1 MYLKEVQAIL
11 NKLGGYLK
19 TVGVEAGI
27 TTIPYRLH
35 GDYFIKIK
43 DINKPRLKQAANL
56 MSNDHHAFNL
66 AVTKHLKDFAG
77 ERGGEYAERA
87 IDVIDKLAELDNLH
101 ATKHPAHVHGGT
113 PQNQGRDIWMYDS
126 FAMTTLREVGD
137 YLKSVGIRAGVT
149 SPPSRTYD
157 EFITIVDMDKS
168 KLKQAAKLM
177 SRDSGTFTLAA
188 TKRLKEFAGGMGGEY
203 AERAADV
210 IAALTELDNPH
221 ASNQREKKVEETK
234 NSATKVHSRLNV
246 LKIFNRVTSNP
257 TNFGGWRGF

>member
-11 NKLGGYLK
+11 KKLGGYLK

-66 AVTKHLKDFAG
+66 ALTKRLKDFAG

-101 ATKHPAHVHGGT
+101 ATKHPAQVHSGT
-113 PQNQGRDIWMYDS
+113 PQNQGRDVWMYDS

-137 YLKSVGIRAGVT
+137 YLDAVGINAGVT
-149 SPPSRTYD
+149 APPSELRNQ
-157 EFITIVDMDKS
+157 FITIVDIDKS

-188 TKRLKEFAGGMGGEY
+188 TKRLKEFAGGVDGESVQT
-203 AERAADV
+203 A
-210 IAALTELDNPH
+210 P
-221 ASNQREKKVEETK
+221 
-234 NSATKVHSRLNV
+234 
-246 LKIFNRVTSNP
+246 P
-257 TNFGGWRGF
+257 M